1 MRISTILC
9 KRGQSK
15 LSSFLLT
22 VQLEENIRRIN
33 LNNIISIIQTITEYS
48 VLGFFSVLV
57 LTVEV
62 KFFDRLLSLFTEP
75 GSVRW
80 R

>member
-22 VQLEENIRRIN
+22 VQPEENIRRIN
-33 LNNIISIIQTITEYS
+33 LNNIISTDNNKEYS